1 MNISSFRLGTIALSA
16 VTLSVLVF
24 APPAQ
29 ACLSCGCGGSGSSA
43 DLGAIG
49 GASSLFS
56 SGKHWLIQTGATYRQ
71 VNGSFN
77 ERGTWHTAPADS
89 LMQSYQAVLGVN
101 YFPDDQWTIGLQI
114 PFQSNGLSGASWGS
128 FGSIAP
134 NDLPLQYGGGV
145 GDIQVQGAYKF
156 GETLTTGWAAWS
168 SLSLPSGRVDTAT
181 PANTTGSGVG
191 ALAGGILGVYKPAAS
206 FQQSAPRD
214 FWDWWNSRNAEYLI
228 NIGYSQALNAPPSQI
243 SPFFQGQSLMTQL
256 QANLSLFPQ
265 WTVGLGLNG
274 QIGLWSA
281 GNSTQSNQTA
291 EMPLQWSSRWRV
303 VPSVQYELSM
313 TQGVRLATG
322 VDLPLLGSNSL
333 TDVSAHL
340 VYYQFFE

>member
-1 MNISSFRLGTIALSA
+1 MNIFSPLLRILTLSA
-16 VTLSVLVF
+16 VSFSALAF
-24 APPAQ
+24 APAAQ

-56 SGKHWLIQTGATYRQ
+56 TGKHWLIQTGATYRQ
-71 VNGSFN
+71 VNGAFN
-77 ERGTWHTAPADS
+77 ERGTWNTVPEDS
-89 LMQSYQAVLGVN
+89 LIQSYQAVFGVN
-101 YFPDDQWTIGLQI
+101 YFPNDQWTIGLQI
-114 PFQSNGLSGASWGS
+114 PFQANGLSGASWGS

-134 NDLPLQYGGGV
+134 NDLPMQYGGGI
-145 GDIQVQGAYKF
+145 GDIQIQGAYKF

-168 SLSLPSGRVDTAT
+168 SLSLPTGRVDVET
-181 PANTTGSGVG
+181 PANTTGGGVG
-191 ALAGGILGVYKPAAS
+191 ALAGGILGVYKPPAS
-206 FQQSAPRD
+206 FQQSAPRN
-214 FWDWWNSRNAEYLI
+214 FWDWWNSRNAEYLL
-228 NIGYSQALNAPPSQI
+228 NIGYSQALNAPPSQL
-243 SPFFQGQSLMTQL
+243 SPFFQGQSLMAQL

-274 QIGLWSA
+274 QLGLWSNQSA
-281 GNSTQSNQTA
+281 QSDPSTQ
-291 EMPLQWSSRWRV
+291 MPLQWSSRWRI